1 MAKLDLGIIGLLA
14 VGVGAF
20 ALSKTLNNGV
30 PNGTTNK
37 PDPTYIPPAS
47 PTTIVPT
54 DSEITYGTGQTGY
67 FGTNGTQTTLPTQI
81 ESSTVTQS
89 PVTQE
94 IIDTVKDDLIVGQLD
109 PSQEAGIIEQITNL
123 NAKID
128 MSFTGQINVDE
139 SIKFRANH
147 TSTSGVTIS
156 YDWTFTKDGT
166 LIKRMAGTA
175 NQTVTMVFAN
185 AGQYTVT
192 LIVSASTGRKSTAVK
207 VFNVIPEPLSYGNAK
222 ISIQAGTNS
231 VLIKVQN
238 YRKDQAI
245 NGSLNVSVYGANSFT
260 RNYNMYLQSN
270 SIGSMNLSG
279 LNSGSSSFS
288 ISFRPVGSS
297 KALDNLSQTVTIS
310 GTSPTQT
317 PTPTQ
322 TPVQPP
328 PTVPIQTPTPTT
340 QVFKGVIAKS
350 GRIEKHPTAF
360 TSTHLLIN
368 VALPSR
374 VKKLKYARI
383 YFNGKAD
390 NYGLGGA
397 TAIIKFNGSIIGTL
411 SWSAFEDNKSKQVDV
426 SVTSKMLESG
436 YNRCDVIYTHNNNLW
451 GQPLAS
457 GFIVNGSDIYV
468 EYEY

>member
-1 MAKLDLGIIGLLA
+1 MGKLDLGIIGLLA

-54 DSEITYGTGQTGY
+54 DNEITYGTGQTGY

-94 IIDTVKDDLIVGQLD
+94 IIDTVKEDLIDGQLD

-128 MSFTGQINVDE
+128 MMFTGQINVDE

-156 YDWTFTKDGT
+156 YDWTFTKDGA
-166 LIKRMAGTA
+166 LIKRMSGTA

-185 AGQYTVT
+185 AGQYTAT

-207 VFNVIPEPLSYGNAK
+207 VFNVIPEPLSYGNVK

-270 SIGSMNLSG
+270 SIGSMNLTG
-279 LNSGSSSFS
+279 LNSGSSNFS
-288 ISFRPVGSS
+288 ISYRPVGSS
-297 KALDNLSQTVTIS
+297 RALDNLSQNVNIS
-310 GTSPTQT
+310 GGYVPTT
-317 PTPTQ
+317 PTNP
-322 TPVQPP
+322 TPVNPVATPP
-328 PTVPIQTPTPTT
+328 SLNVTT
-340 QVFKGVIAKS
+340 QLYKGVLARS
-350 GRIEKHPTAF
+350 GKIEKHPTAF

-368 VALPSR
+368 DPLPSR
-374 VKKLKYARI
+374 AKKLKYARI

-390 NYGLGGA
+390 NFGFDGA
-397 TAIIKFNGSIIGTL
+397 RAVVKFNGSTIGTL
-411 SWSAFEDNKSKQVDV
+411 NWSAFEDHKSKQLDV
-426 SVTSKMLESG
+426 PVTSKMKESG
-436 YNRCDVIYTHNNNLW
+436 YNRCDVIYTHSNNLF

-457 GFIVNGSDIYV
+457 GFIVNGSDLYV